1 MIKVTIWNEYKHELI
16 DPKVSEMYPNGIHGQ
31 LAEFLQDEFEVTT
44 ATLAQAEHGLTE
56 SVLANTDVLLWWGH
70 IAHDEVEDAIVSRV
84 HERVLAGMGLI
95 VLHSG
100 HFSKIFKKLM
110 GTSCDLKWREDEQPC
125 RIWNVNPGHPI
136 TQGIGEYIDLEM
148 EEMYGEHFDIPAPD
162 ELVLVSWYPGGEVFR
177 SGCVYK
183 RGNGKIFY
191 FQPGHE
197 TYPSYYDK
205 QVQKI
210 IKNAVTFCA
219 PTGNVYPSYGHFEKK
234 EIKA

>member
-16 DPKVSEMYPNGIHGQ
+16 DPKVNEMYPTGIHGQ
-31 LAEFLQDEFEVTT
+31 LAEFLKDDFEVTT
-44 ATLAQAEHGLTE
+44 ATLSQAEHGLSE
-56 SVLANTDVLLWWGH
+56 EVLDNTDVLLWWGH
-70 IAHDEVEDAIVSRV
+70 IAHDDVEDIIVSRV

-136 TQGIGEYIDLEM
+136 TQGIGDYIDLEM

-197 TYPSYYDK
+197 TYPSYYNQ

-210 IKNAVTFCA
+210 IQNAVIFCA
-219 PTGNVYPSYGHFEKK
+219 PTGNTYPSYGHFDKK
-234 EIKA
+234 EIKV